1 MTGILDYLQCALGK
15 LLYRVRGHD
24 SKQII
29 RSAAFKD
36 LPEPN
41 MTLEAPEC
49 GPTGSV
55 LLDFHTCLAED
66 SKGRFPEL
74 RWTPPPQG
82 DVKEYVLICEDIDLP
97 IPRLVIHHGL
107 FYGIPPTT
115 TTATHAD
122 IKQKKDAG
130 ERLTRSNWKY
140 VPNLTGNSYIGPAP
154 PRGHG
159 LHRYIF
165 TIIALNEPLQFDQGE
180 QVNKQMI
187 KEAMVGKVIGWGQWV
202 GLWERPWP
210 K

>member
-29 RSAAFKD
+29 RSAAFRD

-74 RWTPPPQG
+74 RWTSPPQG

-107 FYGIPPTT
+107 FYGIPPTI
-115 TTATHAD
+115 TTATYAD

-154 PRGHG
+154 PLGHG
-159 LHRYIF
+159 LHRYVF
-165 TIIALNEPLQFDQGE
+165 TIIALNEPLQFAQVE
-180 QVNKQMI
+180 QVSKQMI